1 LRWRRIAGHCR
12 GHALIILR
20 MIIIINNENKK
31 LRVLRAAHQAGRKK
45 KKHALRRALQG
56 ITGGGY
62 F

>member
-1 LRWRRIAGHCR
+1 
-12 GHALIILR
+12 
-20 MIIIINNENKK
+20 MIIIINNEDKK
-31 LRVLRAAHQAGRKK
+31 IKGIAGAHQAGRKK

>member
-1 LRWRRIAGHCR
+1 
-12 GHALIILR
+12 